1 MNLRHGLAAAA
12 LLASAALTVACSAPT
27 AGTAAA
33 GSTSAGS
40 VVSTTSSSTQSSA
53 SSSSSPSSVSSSS
66 ATPTE
71 DSVVSSEPPVTI
83 VVEPALDATTAIWLQ
98 NSCTDVETLLAALFA
113 YPTIDETAPVEDYR
127 AAYRDYYASVAD
139 TVLGITERMAALDAP
154 NIEGGQ
160 DLHDGYL
167 RYLIGLADIAGNGS
181 ILIDEAPADP
191 AEITSIIERIQYET
205 ENLGQGDFGLADFQ
219 SAELQELMAEIPAC
233 QSLMNS

>member
-1 MNLRHGLAAAA
+1 MNFRHGLAAAA
-12 LLASAALTVACSAPT
+12 LLASATLTVACAAPT

-33 GSTSAGS
+33 GSTSASS
-40 VVSTTSSSTQSSA
+40 VAATTSSSTPSSTSSA
-53 SSSSSPSSVSSSS
+53 SSSSSSPSS

-83 VVEPALDATTAIWLQ
+83 IVEPALDATTAIWLQ

-113 YPTIDETAPVEDYR
+113 YPTVDETAPVEDYR

-154 NIEGGQ
+154 NIDGGQ

-167 RYLIGLADIAGNGS
+167 RYLIGLADITGNGS

-219 SAELQELMAEIPAC
+219 SAELQELMAEVPAC

>member
-1 MNLRHGLAAAA
+1 MNFRHGLAAAA
-12 LLASAALTVACSAPT
+12 LLASATLTVACAAPT

-33 GSTSAGS
+33 GSTSASS
-40 VVSTTSSSTQSSA
+40 VASTTSSSTPSST
-53 SSSSSPSSVSSSS
+53 SSSSSSSSSS

-83 VVEPALDATTAIWLQ
+83 IVEPALDATTAIWLQ

-113 YPTIDETAPVEDYR
+113 YPAIDETAPVEDYR

-139 TVLGITERMAALDAP
+139 TVLGITERMSALDAP
-154 NIEGGQ
+154 TIEGGQ

-167 RYLIGLADIAGNGS
+167 RYLIGLADITGNGS